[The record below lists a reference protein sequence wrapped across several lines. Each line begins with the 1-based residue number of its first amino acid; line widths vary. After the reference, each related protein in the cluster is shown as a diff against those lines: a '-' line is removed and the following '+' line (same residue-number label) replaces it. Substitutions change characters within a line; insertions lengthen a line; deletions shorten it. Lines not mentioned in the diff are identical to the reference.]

1 MMTWNDLGC
10 RCTLLGSGREHVSY
24 CRSLHAGAVTDATAV
39 ASSRCYYVKHA
50 CDVRYRFTCDVRRL
64 MLLLQGSREG
74 QDAIVKLLQ
83 QGIPDAVV
91 CVACDSLLFVSDT
104 RVGWQRMCCY
114 HATGQ

>member
-1 MMTWNDLGC
+1 
-10 RCTLLGSGREHVSY
+10 
-24 CRSLHAGAVTDATAV
+24 
-39 ASSRCYYVKHA
+39 
-50 CDVRYRFTCDVRRL
+50 VRRL